1 MVLVATESFCHNLNL
16 VKDYHLAYCAADKLE
31 DASGMFEPYQIL
43 DCRFRDLILA
53 NVRLRKISGGHL
65 WTEGPVW
72 FPAHQCLL
80 FSDIPNQKIF
90 RWMCDGSVNVFRTQ
104 SEFANGNTV
113 DMNGRLI
120 TCQHGTRS
128 VTRTEHNGTITTL
141 ADEFQ
146 GSRLNSPNDVI
157 VKTDGSI
164 WFTDPTYGIL
174 SNYEGYKAVPDQEYN
189 NVFRLD
195 PETGIVTSV
204 TWSFTQP
211 NGLAFSN
218 DENLL
223 YIAESGSSH
232 DDKVLPVIR
241 VYDVVDGERLEN
253 GRDFAQIDK
262 GLPDGLRVDCYGNV
276 WCSAK
281 DGVHCFDSAGTLLG
295 KILVPETVSNL
306 TFGGARGNELLIT
319 ATTSVYAIHVNC
331 HSAQQPVCAP
341 LA

>member
-1 MVLVATESFCHNLNL
+1 MAN
-16 VKDYHLAYCAADKLE
+16 CAADEHE
-31 DASGMFEPYQIL
+31 DAFGMVEPYQVL
-43 DCRFRDLILA
+43 DRRFRDLVLP

-90 RWMCDGSVNVFRTQ
+90 RWMCDGSVNVFRDN
-104 SEFANGNTV
+104 SDFANGNTI
-113 DMNGRLI
+113 DLNGRLI

-128 VTRTEHNGTITTL
+128 VTRTEHNGAITML
-141 ADEFQ
+141 AGGFE
-146 GSRLNSPNDVI
+146 GRRLNSPNDVV
-157 VKTDGSI
+157 VKSDGSI

-174 SNYEGYKAVPDQEYN
+174 SNYEGYKATPEQKYN

-195 PETGIVTSV
+195 PATGTLTSV
-204 TWSFTQP
+204 TPEFHKP

-218 DENLL
+218 DETLL

-232 DDKVLPVIR
+232 DEAIPAIIR
-241 VYDVVDGERLEN
+241 VYDIVDGNRLEN
-253 GRDFAQIDK
+253 GRDFAEIDQ
-262 GLPDGLRVDCYGNV
+262 GLPDGIRVDCYGNV
-276 WCSAK
+276 WSSAA
-281 DGVHCFDSAGTLLG
+281 DGVHCFDPTGVLLG

-319 ATTSVYAIHVNC
+319 ATTSVYAIHVN
-331 HSAQQPVCAP
+331 SEALVR
-341 LA
+341 

>member
-1 MVLVATESFCHNLNL
+1 
-16 VKDYHLAYCAADKLE
+16 LANCAADKHE
-31 DASGMFEPYQIL
+31 DAFGMVEPYQVL
-43 DCRFRDLILA
+43 DRRFRDLVLP

-90 RWMCDGSVNVFRTQ
+90 RWMCDGSVNVFREN
-104 SEFANGNTV
+104 SDFANGNTI
-113 DMNGRLI
+113 DFNGRLI

-128 VTRTEHNGTITTL
+128 VTRTEHNGAITTL
-141 ADEFQ
+141 ADGFE
-146 GSRLNSPNDVI
+146 GRRLNSPNDVV
-157 VKTDGSI
+157 VKSDGSI

-174 SNYEGYKAVPDQEYN
+174 SNYEGYKATPEQKYN

-195 PETGIVTSV
+195 PETGTLASMTSE
-204 TWSFTQP
+204 FHKP

-218 DENLL
+218 DEALL

-232 DDKVLPVIR
+232 DEAIPAVIR
-241 VYDVVDGERLEN
+241 VYDVVDGNRLEN
-253 GRDFAQIDK
+253 GRDFAKIDQ
-262 GLPDGLRVDCYGNV
+262 GLPDGIRVDCYGNV
-276 WCSAK
+276 WSSAA
-281 DGVHCFDSAGTLLG
+281 DGVHCFDPTGVFLG

-319 ATTSVYAIHVNC
+319 ATTSVYAIHVN
-331 HSAQQPVCAP
+331 SEALVR
-341 LA
+341 